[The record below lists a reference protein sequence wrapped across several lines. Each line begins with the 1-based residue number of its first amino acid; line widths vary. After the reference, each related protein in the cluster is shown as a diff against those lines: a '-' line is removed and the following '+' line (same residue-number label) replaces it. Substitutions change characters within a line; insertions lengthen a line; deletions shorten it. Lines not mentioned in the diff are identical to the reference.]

1 MRRDPIVEE
10 VRQIRH
16 DYARR
21 FGFDLR
27 AIAADIRDK
36 EREHPDRLVSFA
48 PRPARRRKTA

>member
-1 MRRDPIVEE
+1 MRSDPVVEE

-27 AIAADIRDK
+27 VIAADIRDK